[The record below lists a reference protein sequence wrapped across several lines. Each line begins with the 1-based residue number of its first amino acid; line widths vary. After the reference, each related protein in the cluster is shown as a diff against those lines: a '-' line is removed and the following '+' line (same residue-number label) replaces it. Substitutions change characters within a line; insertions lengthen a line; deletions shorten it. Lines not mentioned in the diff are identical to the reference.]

1 MTAAPRLLAVCA
13 GKAATLLAREHDGRV
28 QRIVSGIDKQP
39 LSTLEHPVA
48 VRIAE
53 LGVDGDEIVDHS
65 VHGGLDKA
73 VYVYPDEHYAV
84 WHTVRG
90 QAGIRE
96 AGAPGLLGENL
107 LLEGLLEGD
116 LHIGDHLAIGEVL
129 LRIESP
135 RSPCHKFNLRMG
147 FSWASKMMIQS
158 GYTGA
163 YCSVVRA
170 GRLAAGQPVALRRGD
185 GGLGILESHRLRHG
199 KHQPPLF

>member
-1 MTAAPRLLAVCA
+1 MSTTPRLLAVCA
-13 GKAATLLAREHDGRV
+13 GKAATLLARERDGRV
-28 QRIVSGIDKQP
+28 QRIVSGIGKQP
-39 LSTLEHPVA
+39 VSTLEHPVA

-53 LGVDGDEIVDHS
+53 LGVDGDEIVDLS

-73 VYVYPDEHYAV
+73 VYVYPVEHYAF

-163 YCSVVRA
+163 YCAVVRP
-170 GRLAAGQPVALRRGD
+170 GRLAAGQPVVLRSGDRG
-185 GGLGILESHRLRHG
+185 LSILESHRLRHG
-199 KHQPPLF
+199 KHQRPLF

>member
-1 MTAAPRLLAVCA
+1 MSTSPRLLAVCA
-13 GKAATLLAREHDGRV
+13 GKAATLLAREHDGRM
-28 QRIVSGIDKQP
+28 QRIVSGIGKQA
-39 LSTLEHPVA
+39 LSTLEDPIP
-48 VRIAE
+48 VRIGE
-53 LGVDGDEIVDHS
+53 LGVDGDEIVDLS

-73 VYVYPDEHYAV
+73 VYVYPAEHYAF
-84 WHTVRG
+84 WRTVRE
-90 QAGIRE
+90 QAGVRE
-96 AGAPGLLGENL
+96 PCPPGLLGENL

-163 YCSVVRA
+163 YCAVVRA
-170 GRLAAGQPVALRRGD
+170 GPLAAGQPVILRRSG

-199 KHQPPLF
+199 NHQRSLF